1 MKIPAIFTNASD
13 PTAYLSDEIGGTEL
27 EQAEV
32 IEQLYLKADRSGAVT
47 SLEAQG
53 AEDAQRQ
60 PATLPT
66 VELGVTGFDV
76 TALAPAQ

>member
-1 MKIPAIFTNASD
+1 
-13 PTAYLSDEIGGTEL
+13 
-27 EQAEV
+27 
-32 IEQLYLKADRSGAVT
+32 VT

-66 VELGVTGFDV
+66 VELGVTSFDV